1 MAFSAL
7 VITGAA
13 ITIAISVA
21 VYWRARKGASLSF
34 SMQRNKAYDRTHG
47 VAVENPTAV
56 VESNMLSYSYPM
68 VNMEA
73 NETASNDVYID
84 TRRNAAYSA
93 MTDHE
98 PLQHLEGV
106 TCTAEAQIS
115 ANVGNKTGTAEA
127 GLVDTYATISEDVNH
142 TYCYIA
148 DLEKELDRERAH
160 SSENRID
167 SLVQQQ

>member
-1 MAFSAL
+1 MAFSAV
-7 VITGAA
+7 VIAGAA
-13 ITIAISVA
+13 ITIAISA
-21 VYWRARKGASLSF
+21 TVYWRARKGASLSF
-34 SMQRNKAYDRTHG
+34 SMQRNKAYDRTRG

-84 TRRNAAYSA
+84 TRRNAAYST
-93 MTDHE
+93 MTE
-98 PLQHLEGV
+98 PLQCLEGV
-106 TCTAEAQIS
+106 TCTAAAQIS
-115 ANVGNKTGTAEA
+115 ANVGNKTGTADAE
-127 GLVDTYATISEDVNH
+127 LVNTYATISEDVNH